1 MKLGSKTIKRRRVI
15 ATNVSQQRIVSRSPA
30 DLLLPDT
37 EYRLSAPP
45 PLRSVIPFVYMERGV
60 SRSRRF
66 IDENYERWP
75 IMQRASRA
83 RPFFPSF
90 LSSFPFRGIP
100 PPPRYHPPSQ
110 IWGVLEEVLVRGG
123 HCLVNLR
130 FTSGWPPSKQPRTTT

>member
-1 MKLGSKTIKRRRVI
+1 MNLGSKTTKRRRII

-37 EYRLSAPP
+37 EHRLSTPP

-90 LSSFPFRGIP
+90 LSSFPFRE
-100 PPPRYHPPSQ
+100 PRYHPPSPSQ
-110 IWGVLEEVLVRGG
+110 LWGVLEEVLVRGG
-123 HCLVNLR
+123 YCLVNLR

>member
-1 MKLGSKTIKRRRVI
+1 MNLGSKTTKRRRVI

-37 EYRLSAPP
+37 EHRLSTPP

-90 LSSFPFRGIP
+90 LSSFPFRE
-100 PPPRYHPPSQ
+100 PRYHLPLPIATLGSA
-110 IWGVLEEVLVRGG
+110 RGG
-123 HCLVNLR
+123 A
-130 FTSGWPPSKQPRTTT
+130 SKRRVLPRKP